1 MTDQDT
7 MVNSNERPESPNG
20 PRLISLGILLG
31 SVVLLHAIVLT
42 TLDVFVPIDDGADSN
57 MALVIDSGMKP
68 MDMLVDAR

>member
-1 MTDQDT
+1 

>member
-1 MTDQDT
+1 M
-7 MVNSNERPESPNG
+7 MANSNERPESPNG

-31 SVVLLHAIVLT
+31 SVVLLHAIVFT

>member
-1 MTDQDT
+1 MNNQDT
-7 MVNSNERPESPNG
+7 MANSNDRPESLNG

-31 SVVLLHAIVLT
+31 SVVLLHAIVFT